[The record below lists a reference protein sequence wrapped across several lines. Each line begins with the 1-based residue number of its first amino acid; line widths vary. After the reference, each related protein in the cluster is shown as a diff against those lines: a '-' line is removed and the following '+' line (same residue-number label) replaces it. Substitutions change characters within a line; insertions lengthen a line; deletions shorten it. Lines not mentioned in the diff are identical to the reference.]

1 MISNYGTQHNCY
13 LLFVFLILWLVLW
26 LSFKLVHVI
35 ISASLFLSERKYFE
49 TLMSLLDVRVKEMKS
64 MGNAILKLEVTREGT
79 HSSDKHKE
87 DYFQSASGNG
97 TRRTVWFLNS

>member
-1 MISNYGTQHNCY
+1 
-13 LLFVFLILWLVLW
+13 
-26 LSFKLVHVI
+26 
-35 ISASLFLSERKYFE
+35 
-49 TLMSLLDVRVKEMKS
+49 MSLLDVRVKEMKS

-97 TRRTVWFLNS
+97 TRRTV